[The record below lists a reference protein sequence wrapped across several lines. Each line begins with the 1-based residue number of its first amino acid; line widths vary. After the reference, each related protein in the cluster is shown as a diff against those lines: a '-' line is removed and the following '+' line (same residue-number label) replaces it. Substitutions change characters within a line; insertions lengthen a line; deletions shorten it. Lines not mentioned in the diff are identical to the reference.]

1 MTDEADK
8 AAKLESA
15 RRFCDLMEEEE
26 DISLAQSVAACRE
39 LAQLWVSCL
48 IFVITFKRSKFS
60 T

>member
-39 LAQLWVSCL
+39 LAQLRVFL
-48 IFVITFKRSKFS
+48 MKFAITFNRAKIR
-60 T
+60 

>member
-39 LAQLWVSCL
+39 LAQLWVFLFNFCYY
-48 IFVITFKRSKFS
+48 F
-60 T
+60 

>member
-39 LAQLWVSCL
+39 LAQLRVLL
-48 IFVITFKRSKFS
+48 IKFAITFNPAKIR
-60 T
+60 